1 MAAIDKIYLTPRD
14 AVQYYE
20 WLITTKTLKFKR
32 KYLAQIHGYLCGVC
46 KKETFLEDLKKYAE
60 GAEKTKHVAVANMDF
75 GFYSQLKEKCPI
87 AAVVDEIED
96 RTRGAWKNFVRKP
109 LRPRNRRKY
118 TVWPHPDNKRR
129 DFKHLKPALKHAQS
143 RDCGVSIKRI
153 LFYKGAS
160 TSEWL
165 DVVEK
170 IGKK

>member
-1 MAAIDKIYLTPRD
+1 MAGIDKIYLTPRE
-14 AVQYYE
+14 AVHYYE
-20 WLITTKTLKFKR
+20 WLITTNTLKFKS
-32 KYLAQIHGYLCGVC
+32 KYLAQIHGYLRGVC
-46 KKETFLEDLKKYAE
+46 KQETFLEGLKKYAE

-109 LRPRNRRKY
+109 LRPAKKHEY
-118 TVWPHPDNKRR
+118 TVLGRR
-129 DFKHLKPALKHAQS
+129 GNLRRFKQLKSGLNYCEKHDLFTSTYYAL
-143 RDCGVSIKRI
+143 R
-153 LFYKGAS
+153 YKGAA

-170 IGKK
+170 RGKK